1 MEMTDQEY
9 REFLEFLFERYAR
22 PRLPHVRQRFHHH
35 MMEEWDYQMDKAAR
49 AAHVLRF
56 IESYCEDDDDVY
68 RTFTGERLARAVSD
82 TRYSFD
88 FSNRTVAEAGF
99 LDALED
105 HGREILAGLEAKHL
119 PDADREV
126 LKDMGSVNPEVELR
140 VLVSLARSMSER
152 FNRSRQEIPIRQELR
167 AMSERLE
174 RAEELFAEDTKEKNI
189 GPGEKPKKSR
199 RWFKGLGQIAQGAS
213 LSIANVA
220 LAIGVLKFP
229 VSPETQTWGAV
240 ASVATGV
247 STVLSGI
254 GDLRNE

>member
-1 MEMTDQEY
+1 MTDNEY
-9 REFLEFLFERYAR
+9 REFLTFLFERYVR
-22 PRLPHVRQRFHHH
+22 PRLSHVRQRFHHH
-35 MMEEWDYQMDKAAR
+35 MMEEWDYQMDKAAQ
-49 AAHVLRF
+49 AAHVVRF
-56 IESYCEDDDDVY
+56 IESYCENDEDVY
-68 RTFTGERLARAVSD
+68 RTFTAERLAQAVSD
-82 TRYSFD
+82 TRYSLD
-88 FSNRTVAEAGF
+88 FSNRTVEEAGF

-105 HGREILAGLEAKHL
+105 HGGEILAGLEVKYL
-119 PDADREV
+119 PAADKEV

-140 VLVSLARSMSER
+140 VLVAGAKSMCNK

-167 AMSERLE
+167 EISERLE
-174 RAEELFAEDTKEKNI
+174 RVEKLFGEDREGKKI

-220 LAIGVLKFP
+220 LAIGVLRFP

-240 ASVATGV
+240 ASVTTGIC
-247 STVLSGI
+247 TILSGV

>member
-1 MEMTDQEY
+1 MTDQEY
-9 REFLEFLFERYAR
+9 REFLAFLFERYVR
-22 PRLPHVRQRFHHH
+22 PRLSHVRHRFHHH
-35 MMEEWDYQMDKAAR
+35 MMEEWDYQMDKAAQ

-68 RTFTGERLARAVSD
+68 KTFTAERLARTVSD
-82 TRYSFD
+82 TRYSLQ
-88 FSNRTVAEAGF
+88 FSNRTVEEAGF

-105 HGREILAGLEAKHL
+105 HGEEIVAGLEVKHV
-119 PDADREV
+119 PDVDKEV

-140 VLVSLARSMSER
+140 VLVSAAKARRER
-152 FNRSRQEIPIRQELR
+152 FSRSRQEVPIRQELR
-167 AMSERLE
+167 AMEERLE
-174 RAEELFAEDTKEKNI
+174 RSEKLLGEDVKEKKI
-189 GPGEKPKKSR
+189 GPGEKLKKSR

-213 LSIANVA
+213 LSIADVA
-220 LAIGVLKFP
+220 LAVGVLKFP

-254 GDLRNE
+254 GDLRGE

>member
-1 MEMTDQEY
+1 MTDQEY
-9 REFLEFLFERYAR
+9 REFLAFVFERYVR
-22 PRLPHVRQRFHHH
+22 PRLSHVRRRFHHH

-56 IESYCEDDDDVY
+56 IESYCENDDDVY
-68 RTFTGERLARAVSD
+68 QTFTAERLARAVSD
-82 TRYSFD
+82 TRFSFE
-88 FSNRTVAEAGF
+88 FSNRTVEEAGF

-105 HGREILAGLEAKHL
+105 HGREILAGLEVKHL
-119 PDADREV
+119 PDVDKEV
-126 LKDMGSVNPEVELR
+126 LKDSGSVNPEVELR
-140 VLVSLARSMSER
+140 VLVSAAKSMCER
-152 FNRSRQEIPIRQELR
+152 FNRSRQEVPIRQELR
-167 AMSERLE
+167 AMEERLE
-174 RAEELFAEDTKEKNI
+174 RSEKLFGEDKEKKI

-220 LAIGVLKFP
+220 LAVGVLRFP

-247 STVLSGI
+247 STVLNGI
-254 GDLRNE
+254 GDLRGE

>member
-1 MEMTDQEY
+1 MTDQEY
-9 REFLEFLFERYAR
+9 REFLEFLFERYVR

-35 MMEEWDYQMDKAAR
+35 MMEEWDYQMDKAAQ

-56 IESYCEDDDDVY
+56 IESYCENDEDIY
-68 RTFTGERLARAVSD
+68 QTFTSERLARAVSD

-88 FSNRTVAEAGF
+88 FSNRTVEEAGF

-119 PDADREV
+119 PEAEKEV
-126 LKDMGSVNPEVELR
+126 LRDMGSVNPEVELR
-140 VLVSLARSMSER
+140 VLVSGAKSMCER
-152 FNRSRQEIPIRQELR
+152 FSRSRQEVPIRQELR
-167 AMSERLE
+167 AMNERLE
-174 RAEELFAEDTKEKNI
+174 RAEKLFGGDAQEKKI
-189 GPGEKPKKSR
+189 APGEKPKKSR

-220 LAIGVLKFP
+220 LAVGVLKFP

-247 STVLSGI
+247 CTILSGV
-254 GDLRNE
+254 GDLRSE